1 MVGTIDDGDEHGP
14 SETAARDKLSETV
27 GCHSRK
33 IANDVRLRVVSPW
46 VARTRSKDLSDIR
59 ILIGHRFLVH
69 PMVATKRRTGTKDVK
84 APTPEEVEENL
95 KKANL
100 PGEQSAKYH
109 PYYQGKIEIVPR
121 VPVRSLND
129 FAIWYTPGV
138 AQPCLDIKAD
148 PQKVW
153 TLTNKWNQ
161 VAIATDGT
169 RVLGLGDIGPEAGL
183 PVMEGKAL
191 LFKYLGGV
199 DAFPLP
205 LATKD
210 PEKFIETV
218 KLITPSFGGVNLE
231 DIAQPKCFAILER
244 LRKECEIAVWHDDQ
258 QGTATI
264 NLAGA
269 INALKVV
276 GKKMSDATITLIG
289 AGASNIRTAKILIAA
304 GASAEHIVLV
314 DSKGIVG
321 RHRKDVE
328 AAQREFAEKWE
339 LAQVTNGEN
348 RTGGIPEAMRGVDV
362 VIAASKPGPGVIQKE
377 WVASM
382 ADDAVLFVIANPVP
396 EIWPWEA
403 AEAGALVIA
412 TGRSDFPNQV
422 NNSLGFPGI
431 FRGTLDVRARTI
443 TDEMCIAAARELA
456 LVAEEKGLDEHHI
469 VPTMDETDV
478 FAREAAAVGM
488 KAIEQGIARIRKSR
502 DEIHD
507 NALAMIRRAHEETKF
522 LMQDGF
528 IRPPPP

>member
-1 MVGTIDDGDEHGP
+1 MAV
-14 SETAARDKLSETV
+14 
-27 GCHSRK
+27 
-33 IANDVRLRVVSPW
+33 
-46 VARTRSKDLSDIR
+46 
-59 ILIGHRFLVH
+59 
-69 PMVATKRRTGTKDVK
+69 TKRVKGRPVK
-84 APTPEEVEENL
+84 APTPEEIEENL
-95 KKANL
+95 KRANL
-100 PGEQSAKYH
+100 PKEQSAKYH

-121 VPVRSLND
+121 VPVRTFND

-138 AQPCLDIKAD
+138 AQPCLEIKAD

-161 VAIATDGT
+161 VAVVTDGT
-169 RVLGLGDIGPEAGL
+169 RVLGLGDIGPEASL
-183 PVMEGKAL
+183 PVMEGKCL
-191 LFKYLGGV
+191 LFKYLGGI
-199 DAFPLP
+199 DAFPVP

-210 PEKFIETV
+210 PEKIIETV

-231 DIAQPKCFAILER
+231 DIAQPKCFTILDR

-264 NLAGA
+264 NVAGV

-276 GKKMSDATITLIG
+276 GKKLQDVTITLVG
-289 AGASNIRTAKILIAA
+289 AGASNIRTAKILLAA
-304 GASAEHIVLV
+304 GARPEHLILV

-321 RHRKDVE
+321 RHRKDIE
-328 AAQREFAEKWE
+328 AVSKDYTEKWE
-339 LAQVTNGEN
+339 LAQTTNGEG
-348 RTGGIPEAMRGVDV
+348 RVGGIPEAMRDADV
-362 VIAASKPGPGVIQKE
+362 VIAASKPGPGIIQKD

-382 ADDAVLFVIANPVP
+382 ADDSILFAIANPVP

-403 AEAGALVIA
+403 IEAGARVIA

-443 TDEMCIAAARELA
+443 TDEMCIAAATELA
-456 LVAEEKGLDEHHI
+456 KVQEERGLDEEHI
-469 VPTMDETDV
+469 VPTMDDIEV
-478 FAREAAAVGM
+478 FAREATAVAL
-488 KAIEQGIARIRKSR
+488 KAMDQGIARVRKTR
-502 DEIHD
+502 AELLE
-507 NALAMIRRAHEETKF
+507 NALAMIQRAHEETKF

>member
-1 MVGTIDDGDEHGP
+1 MVDAKKGGE
-14 SETAARDKLSETV
+14 
-27 GCHSRK
+27 RK
-33 IANDVRLRVVSPW
+33 R
-46 VARTRSKDLSDIR
+46 
-59 ILIGHRFLVH
+59 
-69 PMVATKRRTGTKDVK
+69 VK
-84 APTPEEVEENL
+84 APTPQEIEENL
-95 KKANL
+95 KRANL
-100 PGEQSAKYH
+100 PKEQSAKYH

-121 VPVRSLND
+121 VPVRSFSD

-161 VAIATDGT
+161 VAIVTDGT

-183 PVMEGKAL
+183 PVMEGKSL

-199 DAFPLP
+199 DAFPIP

-210 PEKFIETV
+210 PEKIIETV

-231 DIAQPKCFAILER
+231 DIAQPKCFYILER
-244 LRKECEIAVWHDDQ
+244 LRKECEIAIWHDDQ

-264 NLAGA
+264 NLAGVLS
-269 INALKVV
+269 ALKVV
-276 GKKMSDATITLIG
+276 GKKLAEVTITLIG
-289 AGASNIRTAKILIAA
+289 AGASNIRTAKLLIAA
-304 GASAEHIVLV
+304 GAKPGHLMLV
-314 DSKGIVG
+314 DSKGIVC
-321 RHRKDVE
+321 RHRTDVQAVSKE
-328 AAQREFAEKWE
+328 YAEKWE
-339 LAQVTNGEN
+339 LAQTTNADDRE
-348 RTGGIPEAMRGVDV
+348 GGIAEAMKGSDV

-382 ADDAVLFVIANPVP
+382 ADDSILFAIANPVP

-403 AEAGALVIA
+403 AEAGARVIA

-443 TDEMCIAAARELA
+443 TDEMCIAAAKELA
-456 LVAEEKGLDEHHI
+456 LVAEERGLDEEHI
-469 VPTMDETDV
+469 VPTMEEIEV
-478 FAREAAAVGM
+478 FAREATAVGL
-488 KAIEQGIARIRKSR
+488 KAIDQGIARVKKSR
-502 DEIHD
+502 TDLYEG
-507 NALAMIRRAHEETKF
+507 ALALIRRAREETQF